1 MVTIVVLQSLILG
14 AMGKI
19 VRCQVLIGDHRKP
32 TQICENAEAADIAWE
47 WLRRN
52 SDYERDYRA
61 LQRNE
66 LSSATTGD
74 FRQLWGLSF
83 RG

>member
-1 MVTIVVLQSLILG
+1 MSGFDWRSQK
-14 AMGKI
+14 AYANMEK
-19 VRCQVLIGDHRKP
+19 
-32 TQICENAEAADIAWE
+32 AEAVDIAWE

-61 LQRNE
+61 LQRTE
-66 LSSATTGD
+66 LSSAMTGD

>member
-1 MVTIVVLQSLILG
+1 MSGFDWRSQD
-14 AMGKI
+14 AYANMEK
-19 VRCQVLIGDHRKP
+19 
-32 TQICENAEAADIAWE
+32 AEAVDIAWE

-52 SDYERDYRA
+52 GDYERDYRA
-61 LQRNE
+61 LKLNE
-66 LSSATTGD
+66 LSSAMTGD